1 MTMNKH
7 ELAKLFNKHC
17 VCGMMNR
24 EQFIEAVKEM
34 RSPLFAFELGEKV
47 RNLTIH
53 TQAFDEKGSAVYE
66 VRDNVGGQ
74 FVISELELLNIKG
87 K

>member
-1 MTMNKH
+1 MTMSRH
-7 ELAKLFNKHC
+7 ELAKLFNKHSDE
-17 VCGMMNR
+17 GMMSR

-53 TQAFDEKGSAVYE
+53 SRTFDEKGSAVYE

>member
-1 MTMNKH
+1 
-7 ELAKLFNKHC
+7 
-17 VCGMMNR
+17 MMSR

-47 RNLTIH
+47 SSLTIH
-53 TQAFDEKGSAVYE
+53 SRTFDEKGAAVYE

>member
-1 MTMNKH
+1 MNKH
-7 ELAKLFNKHC
+7 ELAKLFNKHSNK
-17 VCGMMNR
+17 GTMSR
-24 EQFIEAVKEM
+24 EQFIDAVKEM
-34 RSPLFAFELGEKV
+34 CSPLFAFELGEKV

-53 TQAFDEKGSAVYE
+53 ARAFDKKGSAVYE

-74 FVISELELLNIKG
+74 FAISELELLNIKG

>member
-1 MTMNKH
+1 MNKH
-7 ELAKLFNKHC
+7 ELAKLFNKHS
-17 VCGMMNR
+17 VCGLMNR

-47 RNLTIH
+47 RNLTIQSR
-53 TQAFDEKGSAVYE
+53 TFDEKGSAVYE

-74 FVISELELLNIKG
+74 FVISELESLNIKG